1 MGCVYPSIFSL
12 LGHGLVIS
20 PKATVPVL
28 GPNIAIAL
36 VVLVT
41 IPFHDLLGPDAQQPA
56 VVCK

>member
-1 MGCVYPSIFSL
+1 MYPSIFSL
-12 LGHGLVIS
+12 LGHGLVIP